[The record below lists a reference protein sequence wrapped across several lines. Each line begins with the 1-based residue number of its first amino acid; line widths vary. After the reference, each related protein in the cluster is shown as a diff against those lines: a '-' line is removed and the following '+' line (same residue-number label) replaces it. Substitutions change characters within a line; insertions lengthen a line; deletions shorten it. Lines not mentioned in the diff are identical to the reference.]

1 MPAQEQILYPGLT
14 PGVCDFC
21 AMDAVGQKH
30 LLDDAPPQTTL
41 VYQDPETKCC
51 YCLACL
57 AEAVDPANQ
66 LEELPEDPEIT
77 AMAQTIIADL
87 RKKKNHARN

>member
-21 AMDAVGQKH
+21 AMVQAEVGP
-30 LLDDAPPQTTL
+30 LQTTL

-51 YCLACL
+51 YCLPCL

-66 LEELPEDPEIT
+66 LEELPEDPAINE
-77 AMAQTIIADL
+77 MAREIIAGL

>member
-21 AMDAVGQKH
+21 AMVQTAIG
-30 LLDDAPPQTTL
+30 PPQTTL
-41 VYQDPETKCC
+41 VYQDPQTKCL

-57 AEAVDPANQ
+57 AEAVDPANA
-66 LEELPEDPEIT
+66 LEETNEAPDPAIT
-77 AMAQTIIADL
+77 AMSRETIADL

>member
-14 PGVCDFC
+14 SGVCDFC
-21 AMDAVGQKH
+21 AMVQAEVG
-30 LLDDAPPQTTL
+30 PPQTTL
-41 VYQDPETKCC
+41 VYQDPDTKCL

-66 LEELPEDPEIT
+66 LEEGPEDPAINE
-77 AMAQTIIADL
+77 MAREIIADL
-87 RKKKNHARN
+87 RKKNNHARN